1 VYLEK
6 IIHIKGEKKM
16 PSFLL
21 TAIPVVGAVILAL
34 IATIALI
41 KGCWKVAGAN
51 EVLIVSGMGKVK
63 YKTGGGIFVI
73 PLIQKIQKMTLEN
86 IQVDFTSR
94 NEIPTKDAIHVLVDA
109 VANMAISKDPT
120 RQGIAASKFAGYN
133 IQQIREIVIPVLEG
147 NIREII
153 SQTDF
158 EDLIRGDK
166 KAFAEKVQ
174 ENVAPNL
181 ADMGIDLTT
190 FNIQNFSDKNGVI
203 RDLGIENIEKIKKDA
218 SIAAAKAKAE
228 VAIAQAQADQDAN
241 NAQVQADTEIAKRQT
256 ELAIEK
262 ARLKKEADIK
272 LAEAEAAKAIEA
284 ENQRREQEIA
294 TANANLARQEKEIEL
309 QERAVAIKEKA
320 LEAEIKKTAEA
331 KKYAEQQEADAKLY
345 ATQKA
350 AEADLFERQRQAE
363 AAKIEAE
370 KKAEADLALAQAE
383 ATAKKALADALK
395 AQGEAEA
402 AAAQAKG
409 LAEAEAIRA
418 KAEAEAEGLLK
429 KAEAMKQYGE
439 AAMADMQMEAIKL
452 YFEQLPAIAKA
463 VGEGYQGVDKIVML
477 GNDSG
482 QLAGNIMSTTTQIS
496 EGLSESI
503 GIDLKTLMAGF
514 MGGTL
519 AGNGKGG
526 VTVNANTSV
535 IPSQE

>member
-1 VYLEK
+1 
-6 IIHIKGEKKM
+6 M

-109 VANMAISKDPT
+109 VANMAISKDPA
-120 RQGIAASKFAGYN
+120 RQAVAASKFAGYN
-133 IQQIREIVIPVLEG
+133 INQIREIVIPVLEG

-153 SQTDF
+153 SQTNF

-181 ADMGIDLTT
+181 EDMGIDLTT

-241 NAQVQADTEIAKRQT
+241 NAQVLADTEIAKKQT

-284 ENQRREQEIA
+284 ENQRRAQEIA

-370 KKAEADLALAQAE
+370 KKAEADLALATAE
-383 ATAKKALADALK
+383 AAAKKALADALK

-409 LAEAEAIRA
+409 LAEAEAIKA

>member
-1 VYLEK
+1 
-6 IIHIKGEKKM
+6 M
-16 PSFLL
+16 PSFLIP
-21 TAIPVVGAVILAL
+21 TVSIVFAVFFAIILVV
-34 IATIALI
+34 ALI
-41 KGCWKVAGAN
+41 KSCWKVAGTN

-63 YKTGGGIFVI
+63 TRSGGGIFVI
-73 PLIQKIQKMTLEN
+73 PLVQKTQKMTLEN

-109 VANMAISKDPT
+109 VANMAISMDPE
-120 RQGIAASKFAGYN
+120 RQKIAASKFAGYS
-133 IQQIREIVIPVLEG
+133 IQQIRDIVIPVLEG

-153 SQTDF
+153 SQTMF

-166 KAFAEKVQ
+166 KVFAERIQ
-174 ENVAPNL
+174 ENVTPNL
-181 ADMGIDLTT
+181 ADLGIDLTT

-203 RDLGIENIEKIKKDA
+203 RDLGIENIEKIKKEA

-228 VAIAQAQADQDAN
+228 VAVAQAQADKDAN
-241 NAQVQADTEIAKRQT
+241 DAKVAAATEIAEKQNQFAIRKAELQKQADTEQAK
-256 ELAIEK
+256 
-262 ARLKKEADIK
+262 AD
-272 LAEAEAAKAIEA
+272 AAKQIEA

-309 QERAVAIKEKA
+309 KEREVTIKERA

-331 KKYAEQQEADAKLY
+331 KKYAEQQAADAKLY

-370 KKAEADLALAQAE
+370 KKAEADLALANAE
-383 ATAKKALADALK
+383 AAAKKALAEAVK
-395 AQGEAEA
+395 AEGEAQA
-402 AAAQAKG
+402 AAEKAKG
-409 LAEAEAIRA
+409 LAEAEAIKA
-418 KAEAEAEGLLK
+418 KLQAEADGLRE
-429 KAEAMKQYGE
+429 KAEAMKQYGD

-503 GIDLKTLMAGF
+503 GVDLKSLLAGF
-514 MGGTL
+514 LGGKI
-519 AGNGKGG
+519 AVGADDN
-526 VTVNANTSV
+526 
-535 IPSQE
+535 Q